1 MNYTQKCALYGLY
14 LAGLMLLVPLIDKVD
29 KSLPFCLKQI
39 LVLIGVGL
47 LIFPIYRLNKMKNKT
62 FDEYDKQIC
71 LRASIFSALFAI
83 TVALCGYAAVLFGAE
98 SFSLTKDDLAT
109 AIYFSSI
116 VFIFS
121 LSTGVLFQ
129 YYRLNKTERAGI

>member
-62 FDEYDKQIC
+62 FDEYDKH
-71 LRASIFSALFAI
+71 
-83 TVALCGYAAVLFGAE
+83 
-98 SFSLTKDDLAT
+98 D
-109 AIYFSSI
+109 
-116 VFIFS
+116 
-121 LSTGVLFQ
+121 
-129 YYRLNKTERAGI
+129 ER